1 MKRLGWGLVMLL
13 LPLALFGWA
22 TVQHWRAEMAQ
33 EQARI
38 TRQWLAAPSDTLLQA
53 LPWAARKQLSG
64 RVDTREVL
72 LRQLDELDS
81 DRHWLSMRKS
91 LACLGGWLAL
101 GALVASIGAWLR
113 LRVDAWRALR
123 SAHYLHQRMTAS
135 WRVLV
140 CWLSAYMG
148 MLAGSLCLLLLYETS
163 AGLSHAAQG
172 GLTALVVVLPLA
184 SVLVVCLRTLWRM
197 RQQWPRM
204 GASNAGF
211 LGRELERQGAVA
223 LWQWIEGL
231 AAHLQAPVP
240 DHIVVGIDQGFFVT
254 SVPIVLQPGQSALS
268 GRTLYLSLPCL
279 SVLSQQEAA
288 ALIGHELGHFRSR
301 DTEQGSEINA
311 RFSLMCA
318 QFSAIVDAERAV
330 DWVARPVVWM
340 AGQFLH
346 HFQIA
351 VHHWG
356 RTQELLADRA
366 GAEVHG
372 PKLFV
377 QALLRAIALGRVVDA
392 LLLERGGEGLL
403 AALTRYLQQV
413 PLQLGEEVLGLT
425 MPHPFDTH
433 PPLAARLD
441 NLDVMLDAAL
451 VQAAMREPCGH
462 DRQWFNQLCGA
473 PAAKVWT
480 DFT

>member
-22 TVQHWRAEMAQ
+22 NVQHWRAETAQ

-53 LPWAARKQLSG
+53 LPWAARKQFAG

-72 LRQLDELDS
+72 QRQLDELDN
-81 DRHWLSMRKS
+81 DRHWLSMRKGMAS
-91 LACLGGWLAL
+91 FSGWLAL
-101 GALVASIGAWLR
+101 GALVAGIGAWLR

-123 SAHYLHQRMTAS
+123 SAQYLHQRMTAS
-135 WRVLV
+135 WRVLGR
-140 CWLSAYMG
+140 WLSAYMG
-148 MLAGSLCLLLLYETS
+148 LLAGSLCLVLLYETS

-172 GLTALVVVLPLA
+172 GLAVLVVVLPLA
-184 SVLVVCLRTLWRM
+184 SVLAVCLRTLWRM

-204 GASNAGF
+204 GASEAGF
-211 LGRELERQGAVA
+211 LGRELVRQEAAA
-223 LWQWIEGL
+223 LWQWVEGL
-231 AAHLQAPVP
+231 AAHLQAPLP

-254 SVPIVLQPGQSALS
+254 SVPIVLQPGQSTLS

-279 SVLSQQEAA
+279 NVLSQQEAA
-288 ALIGHELGHFRSR
+288 AIIGHELGHFRSR

-318 QFSAIVDAERAV
+318 QFSAMVDAERAV

-346 HFQIA
+346 HFQVA

-356 RTQELLADRA
+356 RAQELLADRA

-377 QALLRAIALGRVVDA
+377 QALLRAIALGRMVDA

-403 AALTRYLQQV
+403 AALARLLRHV
-413 PLQLGEEVLGLT
+413 PLHLDEDVLGLT

-433 PPLAARLD
+433 PPIAARLD

-451 VQAAMREPCGH
+451 LQAAMRAPSEH
-462 DRQWFNQLCGA
+462 DRHWFNQLCGA
-473 PAAKVWT
+473 PATKA
-480 DFT
+480 

>member
-22 TVQHWRAEMAQ
+22 NVQHWRAETAQ

-53 LPWAARKQLSG
+53 LPWAARKQFAG

-72 LRQLDELDS
+72 QRQLDELDD
-81 DRHWLSMRKS
+81 DRHWLNMRKGMAS
-91 LACLGGWLAL
+91 FSGWLAL
-101 GALVASIGAWLR
+101 GALVAGIGAWLR

-123 SAHYLHQRMTAS
+123 SAQYLHQRMTAS
-135 WRVLV
+135 WRVLGR
-140 CWLSAYMG
+140 WLSAYMG
-148 MLAGSLCLLLLYETS
+148 LLAGSLCLVLLYETS

-172 GLTALVVVLPLA
+172 GLTVLVVVLPLA
-184 SVLVVCLRTLWRM
+184 SVLAVCLRTLWRM

-204 GASNAGF
+204 GASEAGF
-211 LGRELERQGAVA
+211 LGRELVRQEAAA
-223 LWQWIEGL
+223 LWQWVEGL
-231 AAHLQAPVP
+231 AAHLQAPLP

-254 SVPIVLQPGQSALS
+254 SVPIVLQPGQSTLS

-279 SVLSQQEAA
+279 NVLSQQEAA
-288 ALIGHELGHFRSR
+288 AIIGHELGHFRSR

-318 QFSAIVDAERAV
+318 QFSAMVDAERAV

-346 HFQIA
+346 HFQVA

-356 RTQELLADRA
+356 RAQELLADRA

-377 QALLRAIALGRVVDA
+377 QALLRAIALGRMVDA

-403 AALTRYLQQV
+403 AALARHLQHV
-413 PLQLGEEVLGLT
+413 PLHLDEDVLGLT

-433 PPLAARLD
+433 PPIAARLD

-451 VQAAMREPCGH
+451 LQAAMRAPSEH
-462 DRQWFNQLCGA
+462 DRHWFNQLCGA
-473 PAAKVWT
+473 PATKA
-480 DFT
+480 

>member
-22 TVQHWRAEMAQ
+22 NVQHWRAETAQ

-53 LPWAARKQLSG
+53 LPWAARKQFAG
-64 RVDTREVL
+64 RVDTRGVL
-72 LRQLDELDS
+72 QRQLDELDD
-81 DRHWLSMRKS
+81 DRHWLNMRKGMAS
-91 LACLGGWLAL
+91 FSGWLAL
-101 GALVASIGAWLR
+101 GALVAGIGAWLR

-123 SAHYLHQRMTAS
+123 SAQYLHQRMTAS
-135 WRVLV
+135 WRVLGR
-140 CWLSAYMG
+140 WLSAYMG
-148 MLAGSLCLLLLYETS
+148 LLAGSLCLVLLYETS

-172 GLTALVVVLPLA
+172 GLTVLVVVLPLA
-184 SVLVVCLRTLWRM
+184 SVLAVCLRTLWRM

-204 GASNAGF
+204 GASEASF
-211 LGRELERQGAVA
+211 LGRELVRQEAAA
-223 LWQWIEGL
+223 LWQWVEGL
-231 AAHLQAPVP
+231 AAHLQAPLP

-254 SVPIVLQPGQSALS
+254 SVPIVLQPGQSVLS

-279 SVLSQQEAA
+279 NVLSQQEAA
-288 ALIGHELGHFRSR
+288 AIIGHELGHFRSR

-318 QFSAIVDAERAV
+318 QFSAMVDAERAV

-340 AGQFLH
+340 AGEFLH
-346 HFQIA
+346 HFQVA

-356 RTQELLADRA
+356 RAQELLADRA

-377 QALLRAIALGRVVDA
+377 QALLRAIALGRMVDA

-403 AALTRYLQQV
+403 AALARHLQHV
-413 PLQLGEEVLGLT
+413 PLHLDEDVLGLT

-433 PPLAARLD
+433 PPIAARLD

-451 VQAAMREPCGH
+451 LQAAMRAPSEH
-462 DRQWFNQLCGA
+462 DRHWFNQLCGA
-473 PAAKVWT
+473 PATKA
-480 DFT
+480 